1 MTSDYTPDDQAD
13 SLGTARPE
21 PARWGLG
28 RVLRLA
34 TGVREDALA
43 MVPSEYARYTSMGGV
58 VAGTAVMAMLS
69 MAAALYWVFGG
80 FQPFIL
86 VAVPV
91 WGLFILSL
99 DRWLMSSTSVGH
111 TGQAARKL
119 LPRLLLSI
127 ALGVVLAEPLLLGVY
142 NTAINERVSKDRQ
155 EELTTREA
163 RLRVCNP
170 VPGTPEADKPEAKDP
185 GCRDYL
191 LSLGGDSPAALQSQ
205 LNDLTTQ
212 KTTLKESYDKDATA
226 YADLEE
232 KARLE
237 CNGTSGPGL
246 TGRFGEGINCRR
258 LRTEADQYRSDHH
271 IDENGAKLKDLEDQ
285 INTLNTRLGD
295 ARNNYAAAVNTA
307 IEKDLAEVKGRQGKV
322 GLLERFRTLDEL
334 VSENGYVRVTQW
346 AIRIFFILVDA
357 LPVIL
362 KVLTGTTSY
371 DRIIDER
378 LGRQERVEKMRSDEE
393 LSGQARRG
401 DLVRYDTEKRFRVQR
416 ERIDEHH
423 RIELGNHDERRG
435 ELIDALENHLLRTAT
450 GLAVTSWESED
461 VPRVVDGDFADAPTQ
476 ELPTDDVR
484 GGYR

>member
-1 MTSDYTPDDQAD
+1 MESEHTDDD
-13 SLGTARPE
+13 RSEPLGTAPAE
-21 PARWGLG
+21 PARWGVG

-43 MVPSEYARYTSMGGV
+43 RLPSERARYTSMGGV
-58 VAGTAVMAMLS
+58 VVGTAIMAMLS
-69 MAAALYWVFGG
+69 MAAALHFVFGG
-80 FQPFIL
+80 FQPFTV

-99 DRWLMSSTSVGH
+99 DRWLMSSTIVGD
-111 TGQAARKL
+111 TGRAARKL

-142 NTAINERVSKDRQ
+142 NTAITERVDKNRQ

-170 VPGTPEADKPEAKDP
+170 VPGTQEADKPDAKAPD
-185 GCRDYL
+185 CRDYL
-191 LSLGGDSPAALQSQ
+191 LAVAGDSPDALQSQ
-205 LNDLTTQ
+205 LDDLTEQRNTI
-212 KTTLKESYDKDATA
+212 KTTVDKDAAA
-226 YADLEE
+226 YADLEN

-237 CNGTSGPGL
+237 CNGTPGPGL
-246 TGRFGEGINCRR
+246 TGRFGEGVNCKR
-258 LRTEADQYRSDHH
+258 LRDEADKYRADHN
-271 IDENGAKLKDLEDQ
+271 IDENGAKLKELDDQ
-285 INTLNTRLGD
+285 ITALNTRLGD
-295 ARNNYAAAVNTA
+295 ARNTYAKSVKDA
-307 IEKDLAEVKGRQGKV
+307 IDEDLAEVRKRQGRV

-334 VSENGYVRVTQW
+334 VSENGYVHITLW

-357 LPVIL
+357 LPVTL
-362 KVLTGTTSY
+362 KVLSGNTSY
-371 DRIIDER
+371 DRIIAER

-393 LSGQARRG
+393 LTGEGRRS
-401 DLVRYDTEKRFRVQR
+401 DLVRYETEKRFRVRR
-416 ERIDEHH
+416 ERIDERH

-450 GLAVTSWESED
+450 GLTTSSWEPD
-461 VPRVVDGDFADAPTQ
+461 DDPTVVDAEFSDAPTQ
-476 ELPTDDVR
+476 ELRSDAAR